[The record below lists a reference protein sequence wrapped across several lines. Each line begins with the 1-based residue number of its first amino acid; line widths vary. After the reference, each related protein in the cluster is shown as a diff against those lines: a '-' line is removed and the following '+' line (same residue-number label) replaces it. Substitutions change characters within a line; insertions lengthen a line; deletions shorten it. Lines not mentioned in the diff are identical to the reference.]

1 MTSHELFRLVRT
13 IVLNVT
19 GVPEA
24 IKASQGAPSPS
35 GEYATIKTTTGR
47 RQHGQS
53 IIRRTNA
60 ALASSP
66 IGPVHDVNQDV
77 RPQIVAQAIVNF
89 YRGNAHDYAESLL
102 GANKRADIS
111 ALLFQAGVGWQ
122 RVDGPTDL
130 TALQSN
136 EFEPRA
142 QLTLHLM
149 YEQSYSETINSI
161 YSVEITTEDEDANT
175 LNTTEVN

>member
-1 MTSHELFRLVRT
+1 MTSHELYQLVRT

-19 GVPEA
+19 GMPEA
-24 IKASQGAPSPS
+24 IKAEQGAPSPS

-47 RQHGQS
+47 RQHGQA
-53 IIRRTNA
+53 IIKRSNT
-60 ALASSP
+60 ALVDSP
-66 IGPVHDVNQDV
+66 IGPVHDVNQEIK
-77 RPQIVAQAIVNF
+77 PQVIAQAIINF

-111 ALLFQAGVGWQ
+111 ALLFQSGVGWQ
-122 RVDGPTDL
+122 RAEGPTDL

-142 QLTLHLM
+142 QITLQLM

-161 YSVEITTEDEDANT
+161 YSVEVITEDEDANT